1 MWQLGKAT
9 ALSHIFH
16 LELKQL
22 CKQIILRVEKCLQDV
37 IEMSGMIFVTTFWIK
52 K

>member
-9 ALSHIFH
+9 SSSHIFH

-37 IEMSGMIFVTTFWIK
+37 IEMSGTIFVTTF
-52 K
+52 